1 VAEVH
6 HVRDFQLGGMT
17 VLVHIVDAQLV
28 EKFQLWLANAA
39 VLERQSVVGITPAL
53 EPNIVHKNKNN
64 AKGQT

>member
-1 VAEVH
+1 
-6 HVRDFQLGGMT
+6 MT